1 MRSATATKE
10 NFSAGRWRCF
20 FPIDWPEPFDLV
32 MIEAMANGTPVIA
45 FGRGSVPELI
55 DEGMT
60 GFVVDS
66 LDRAVAAVPRAA
78 ALDRSE
84 RMARD
89 YVELYDEVRRRS
101 SINAVVLSTR
111 TAGQRDAA

>member
-1 MRSATATKE
+1 MALL
-10 NFSAGRWRCF
+10 
-20 FPIDWPEPFDLV
+20 FPIDWPEPFGLV
-32 MIEAMANGTPVIA
+32 IIEAMANGTPAIA
-45 FGRGSVPELI
+45 FRRGSVPELI
-55 DEGMT
+55 DEGVA

-66 LDRAVAAVPRAA
+66 LDEAVAAVPRAA
-78 ALDRSE
+78 ALDRSGIRGCFE
-84 RMARD
+84 ERFSVQRMARD

>member
-1 MRSATATKE
+1 
-10 NFSAGRWRCF
+10 
-20 FPIDWPEPFDLV
+20 

-55 DEGMT
+55 DEEVA

-66 LDRAVAAVPRAA
+66 LDEAVAAVPRAA
-78 ALDRSE
+78 ALDRSGIRGRFE
-84 RMARD
+84 ERFSVQRMARD
-89 YVELYDEVRRRS
+89 YVELYDEVRRRRS
-101 SINAVVLSTR
+101 VNAVVLSTR